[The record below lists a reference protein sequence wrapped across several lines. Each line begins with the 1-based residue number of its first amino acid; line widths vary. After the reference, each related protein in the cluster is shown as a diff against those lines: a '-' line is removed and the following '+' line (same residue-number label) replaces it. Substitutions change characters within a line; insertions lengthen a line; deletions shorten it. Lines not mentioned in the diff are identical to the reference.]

1 VLGRRFYRIRVEGR
15 FDPRF
20 LTAFEGAVL
29 EGVRVDREG
38 DCTVLSGVCVDSAAL
53 FGVLDQLRDLGL
65 ELLELHSFAIA
76 PTEQR

>member
-1 VLGRRFYRIRVEGR
+1 
-15 FDPRF
+15 
-20 LTAFEGAVL
+20 
-29 EGVRVDREG
+29 
-38 DCTVLSGVCVDSAAL
+38 VLSGVCVDSAAL